1 MLALLQLKPETTQ
14 KDLTFLLG
22 MSRQATAELL
32 SKLEK
37 QGLIERE
44 PSADDKRVVV
54 VRLTEAGK
62 ATEQATE
69 RPPHGTPELLD
80 VLDDD
85 EVAQLSGYLARILE
99 RAETEWAGEFGERR
113 EAFEEFW
120 RSRGGFDPRMRGFG
134 RGGFPGG
141 PGGFP
146 GGPGGFPV
154 DPVGSRGPV
163 VPVGSR
169 AVLAGSRRTRRSPRP
184 ARPARPTRSAGR
196 PGRGVTAGVPNL
208 SRVRRSQRWARLL
221 AYRHTVAAVARLS
234 DSALPR
240 IGTRTTASASARS
253 ASGRPHAS
261 LPNTQAVGPAR
272 SGAAPDPA
280 ASSRSSRSSGPGPVS
295 REDVAPGGAQLR

>member
-1 MLALLQLKPETTQ
+1 MRYPNEIEPDDSIDESETATDETNENETDDPRQVAMHQLSTVGMLQLHQSRRAKRTGRGAPWLDPSQGQGRVLALLQLKPETTQ

-54 VRLTEAGK
+54 VRLTEAGT
-62 ATEQATE
+62 AAEQATE

-99 RAETEWAGEFGERR
+99 RAEHEWAGEFGERR

-146 GGPGGFPV
+146 GGPGGFP
-154 DPVGSRGPV
+154 GGPGG
-163 VPVGSR
+163 PG
-169 AVLAGSRRTRRSPRP
+169 GFPGGPGGFPGGPGGHPGPHGRR
-184 ARPARPTRSAGR
+184 
-196 PGRGVTAGVPNL
+196 GRGG
-208 SRVRRSQRWARLL
+208 RRDDQ
-221 AYRHTVAAVARLS
+221 
-234 DSALPR
+234 
-240 IGTRTTASASARS
+240 G
-253 ASGRPHAS
+253 
-261 LPNTQAVGPAR
+261 
-272 SGAAPDPA
+272 
-280 ASSRSSRSSGPGPVS
+280 
-295 REDVAPGGAQLR
+295 EE

>member
-1 MLALLQLKPETTQ
+1 MRYPNDIEPDDSIDENETAPDDTDENETDPRQEAMNRLSTVGMLQLHHAKRARRSGRGAPWLDPSQGQGRVLALLQLKPETTQ

-62 ATEQATE
+62 AAEQATE

-99 RAETEWAGEFGERR
+99 RAEREWAGEFGERR

-146 GGPGGFPV
+146 GGPGGFP
-154 DPVGSRGPV
+154 D
-163 VPVGSR
+163 
-169 AVLAGSRRTRRSPRP
+169 
-184 ARPARPTRSAGR
+184 
-196 PGRGVTAGVPNL
+196 
-208 SRVRRSQRWARLL
+208 
-221 AYRHTVAAVARLS
+221 
-234 DSALPR
+234 
-240 IGTRTTASASARS
+240 
-253 ASGRPHAS
+253 
-261 LPNTQAVGPAR
+261 
-272 SGAAPDPA
+272 
-280 ASSRSSRSSGPGPVS
+280 GPGGF
-295 REDVAPGGAQLR
+295 PGGPGGFPGGHPGPHGRRGRRGHRDDQGEE